1 MSSPPLQ
8 YIWSKTAISLDFNI
22 KSFFLASEPLS
33 ETTEMFAG
41 FVLTGFLAL

>member
-8 YIWSKTAISLDFNI
+8 YSWSKTAISLDLLTI
-22 KSFFLASEPLS
+22 SVFLASVPLP